1 MSQQWSADRPRPT
14 LLSGIAAMLG
24 VLAAAAIV
32 AILYFG
38 RDIFV
43 PLALAALLSFI
54 LVPAVRWLRR
64 RIGRVAAVAFVVFA
78 ALVPICG
85 LTAVIGHDIAAL
97 TPHLPEYR
105 YNVEHKIQSLSDS
118 VPGGD
123 LFRRAVAFLHKL
135 QNQLPI
141 SQRQAAAK
149 STAAQS
155 QPPVP
160 VIVEQPSPGPLEI
173 MRSVVGPLLRPIAL
187 AGLVLIF
194 TIMMLYDWEDLRDRV
209 FQLAGAGDLQRTTD
223 ALSDAGQRISRYLSL
238 QLAVNAGYGVL
249 AGIGLTVIG
258 IPNSALWAATTAVLR
273 FIPYLGIWIAALLPL
288 SLAIAVAPGW
298 SLFAW
303 TLLLYLMIEL
313 IVANLLEPRLYHHNV
328 GLSSVAVIAAAVFWT
343 WLWGPVGLLLSTPL
357 TLCLI
362 VLGQNVPQLQFLD
375 VILGSEPVL
384 APQQR
389 FYQRLLA
396 GDPEE
401 VTLQAEEF
409 AEERSLAEFADEVA
423 IPALAIAQADSDR
436 GALSA
441 EGRRALRAGTAA
453 MLENLLDGGEPG
465 EAGARGRAVCVAGR
479 NSLDEAVALLLVHLL
494 RERGRVAVDRA
505 LSADVLAPEA
515 DGLPALRRADIL
527 CLSLISSGSTARA
540 RYLVRRLR
548 RRAPKARLLL
558 GLWGWAGEAPP
569 AGDLAAATAAD
580 MVALSLREAVEQIE
594 ASLNPAFPHTEAAAP
609 S

>member
-1 MSQQWSADRPRPT
+1 
-14 LLSGIAAMLG
+14 MLG

-43 PLALAALLSFI
+43 PLALAVLLSF
-54 LVPAVRWLRR
+54 LLAPAVRWLRR
-64 RIGRVAAVAFVVFA
+64 RIGRVAAVSVVMFA

-85 LTAVIGHDIAAL
+85 LTVVIGHDIAAL

-123 LFRRAVAFLHKL
+123 LFRRSVAFLHKL

-141 SQRQAAAK
+141 SPRQAAAK
-149 STAAQS
+149 RAAAQPR
-155 QPPVP
+155 PPLP
-160 VIVEQPSPGPLEI
+160 VLVEQPSPGPLEI
-173 MRSVVGPLLRPIAL
+173 MRRVVGPLLRPLAL

-209 FQLAGAGDLQRTTD
+209 FRLAGADDLQRTTQ
-223 ALSDAGQRISRYLSL
+223 ALGDAGQRISRYLSL
-238 QLAVNAGYGVL
+238 QLAVNAGYGIL

-258 IPNSALWAATTAVLR
+258 ISNSALWAVTTAVLR

-298 SLFAW
+298 SLFGW
-303 TLLLYLMIEL
+303 TLLLYVMIEL

-384 APQQR
+384 APEQR

-401 VTLQAEEF
+401 ATLQAEEF

-436 GALSA
+436 GALA
-441 EGRRALRAGTAA
+441 ADGRKALRAGIAA
-453 MLENLLDGGEPG
+453 MLENLVDGGEPH
-465 EAGARGRAVCVAGR
+465 ASGARGRVVCVAGR
-479 NSLDEAVALLLVHLL
+479 NSLDEAAALLLVRLL

-505 LSADVLAPEA
+505 LSADALSPEA

-527 CLSLISSGSTARA
+527 CLSLISSGSTLRA

-558 GLWGWAGEAPP
+558 GLWGWPAEAPP

-580 MVALSLREAVEQIE
+580 MVALSLRDAVEQIE
-594 ASLNPAFPHTEAAAP
+594 AFLNPASSPRTEPAATN
-609 S
+609 